1 MAYKDD
7 RQHPINVWRARHIES
22 GKIHF
27 IVGIYEGGRYCR
39 PLTRPERRLNPA
51 GSSWYGPF
59 GYGGHYVHEPA
70 ARRAALNFY
79 GYSRI
84 GNAYGNLTSAY
95 EPI

>member
-1 MAYKDD
+1 MSRDKRPRD
-7 RQHPINVWRARHIES
+7 INVWRARHIKS

-27 IVGIYEGGRYCR
+27 IVGLYEGGRYYR

-59 GYGGHYVHEPA
+59 GYGGFYTKESA
-70 ARRAALNFY
+70 ARRAAINFY

-84 GNAYGNLTSAY
+84 GDAFGNLTSAY